1 MSFPGLS
8 FIRDF
13 GKNTILIYPRKTQ
26 LFLPIIY
33 ILIIKKLFI
42 HFHLFSVSEDFKER
56 HNNTDFTLMAE
67 VIFLCHFQLY
77 CVFLKIR

>member
-13 GKNTILIYPRKTQ
+13 GKNTILIYLRKTQ
-26 LFLPIIY
+26 GFLPVIY
-33 ILIIKKLFI
+33 ILIINKIFI

-56 HNNTDFTLMAE
+56 HNNTDFTLKTE
-67 VIFLCHFQLY
+67 VIFLCLFQLY
-77 CVFLKIR
+77 CVFLRIR